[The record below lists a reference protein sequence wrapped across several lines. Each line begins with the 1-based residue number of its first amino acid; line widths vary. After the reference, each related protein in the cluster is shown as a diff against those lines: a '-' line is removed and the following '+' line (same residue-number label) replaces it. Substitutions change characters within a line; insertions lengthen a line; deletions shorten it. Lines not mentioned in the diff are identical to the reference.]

1 VPREFDREI
10 KRMGERFSL
19 EWIRE
24 VGAEANRIFVP
35 YYTQT

>member
-1 VPREFDREI
+1 
-10 KRMGERFSL
+10 MGERFSL

-24 VGAEANRIFVP
+24 VGPEANRIFVP